1 MKTKTKPK
9 PLTAK
14 RARYLKNKYGFQYLL
29 DSINHNALIGLDH
42 HYCSD
47 LSTSHLKKLQDL
59 GYKVFAHLGGYRI
72 KW

>member
-29 DSINHNALIGLDH
+29 DSINHNALTGLDRY
-42 HYCSD
+42 YCSNI
-47 LSTSHLKKLQDL
+47 SSSYLKKLQDL
-59 GYKVFAHLGGYRI
+59 GYKVFKCDGGYRI